1 MLGNPITVAP
11 GIFQLT
17 NDSTSLAMSKSPSSS
32 QPIAPLSIGN
42 VVSAG
47 LRIYRDHFKL
57 YYGLAFKAYLWILV
71 PIYGWAKFSAIS
83 GLISRLVFREI
94 IERPETVNEAH
105 RHVNPRMWDFFLA
118 GLLIGLILFG
128 AMFGGGIVFGI
139 VFAVLGMVL
148 GAILGDAGTVGSVLL
163 GIIAV
168 IAFIFAVIAFIFG
181 YIWLFSRL
189 SIVELP
195 IAIEDNGKPTS
206 AIGRSWNLTKR
217 FVLRLQ
223 GVFFVAFLITI
234 PISIVVQIVS
244 SIIQIILA
252 LLLPSDSAI
261 FGLLYFLLIFG
272 LSFASGALL
281 IPFWQ
286 AIKAVIYY
294 DLRSRREGMGLQL
307 RDA

>member
-11 GIFQLT
+11 RIFQLT
-17 NDSTSLAMSKSPSSS
+17 YNSTSLAMSKSPSSS

-105 RHVNPRMWDFFLA
+105 RHVNPRMWNFFLA

-148 GAILGDAGTVGSVLL
+148 GAVLGDAGTVGAVLL
-163 GIIAV
+163 GII
-168 IAFIFAVIAFIFG
+168 AVIAFIFG

-195 IAIEDNGKPTS
+195 IAIEENGKPTS

-223 GVFFVAFLITI
+223 GVFLVAFLITI
-234 PISIVVQIVS
+234 PISIAVQIVS

-252 LLLPSDSAI
+252 LLLPSDSVI
-261 FGLLYFLLIFG
+261 FGLLYFLLILG